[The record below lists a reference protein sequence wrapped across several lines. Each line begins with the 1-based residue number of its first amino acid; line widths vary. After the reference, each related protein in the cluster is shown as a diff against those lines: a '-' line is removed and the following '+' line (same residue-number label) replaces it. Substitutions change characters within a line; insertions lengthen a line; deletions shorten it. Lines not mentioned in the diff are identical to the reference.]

1 MVLRVPERTDA
12 DYPPAGGL
20 RRRVDLPMEY
30 PYEII
35 PPAGQPGGMVA
46 SENCRYPRHIELDIL
61 EAGYTIRLHG
71 KKITKT
77 ELRKE
82 NKWKQSK

>member
-1 MVLRVPERTDA
+1 
-12 DYPPAGGL
+12 
-20 RRRVDLPMEY
+20 MEY
-30 PYEII
+30 SYQVI
-35 PPAGQPGGMVA
+35 PPAGQLGGLIA
-46 SENCRYPRHIELDIL
+46 PESCRYPRTTELSLL

-82 NKWKQSK
+82 NNGNNQRKP

>member
-1 MVLRVPERTDA
+1 M
-12 DYPPAGGL
+12 
-20 RRRVDLPMEY
+20 DLP
-30 PYEII
+30 YEVI
-35 PPAGQPGGMVA
+35 PPHGQPGGVRA
-46 SENCRYPRHIELDIL
+46 PETCRYPRHVELSIL

-82 NKWKQSK
+82 LMSCRKNGAR

>member
-1 MVLRVPERTDA
+1 
-12 DYPPAGGL
+12 
-20 RRRVDLPMEY
+20 MEFS
-30 PYEII
+30 YEVFS
-35 PPAGQPGGMVA
+35 PSGQKIMVA
-46 SENCRYPRHIELDIL
+46 PESCRYPSRIELDML

-82 NKWKQSK
+82 NNGNNQRKPQRRI